1 MIRRPGV
8 AVEAELQVGL
18 AALVGRRLA
27 ERIAVALPGALR
39 VEEAVARVAPEG
51 RERRRERQHRFD
63 ATLLRRRAEEVLHP
77 DARGEPGRA
86 HPALGGVAGQ
96 RGGDL
101 HAIGQEL
108 LHVHGGRSDLL
119 VGLAV
124 LHDRERDGVGAGGRA
139 LDGLVR

>member
-1 MIRRPGV
+1 M
-8 AVEAELQVGL
+8 
-18 AALVGRRLA
+18 
-27 ERIAVALPGALR
+27 
-39 VEEAVARVAPEG
+39 APEG
-51 RERRRERQHRFD
+51 RERRRERQHRVD

-86 HPALGGVAGQ
+86 QPALRGVAGQ

-139 LDGLVR
+139 LDGLVRQVAEAAGAQRELLALDRQTAWIDDLEL